1 MVNVLRKA
9 STSCIFPMLFNMCK
23 TYSVHDSKNEHR
35 DTLYCN
41 VLTVGGGGGGWDEV
55 IQIGRLVEQE
65 IIEPEEAIIPDFVH
79 TPYGGEKNEPKYDV
93 TPELGMLLF
102 QAAV

>member
-1 MVNVLRKA
+1 
-9 STSCIFPMLFNMCK
+9 
-23 TYSVHDSKNEHR
+23 
-35 DTLYCN
+35 
-41 VLTVGGGGGGWDEV
+41 
-55 IQIGRLVEQE
+55 VEQE
-65 IIEPEEAIIPDFVH
+65 IIEPEEASIPDFVH

>member
-1 MVNVLRKA
+1 MILRMNIVIHYIA
-9 STSCIFPMLFNMCK
+9 MCLQW
-23 TYSVHDSKNEHR
+23 VE
-35 DTLYCN
+35 
-41 VLTVGGGGGGWDEV
+41 GGDWDEV